1 MVPVMPCIFE
11 QAIQRDFVRLENLVS
26 DGDSDSSHHL
36 HKMPLQSSSC
46 HRYCQ
51 MNHDNQQYSDVL
63 ESWANRLLVGQ
74 LFFP

>member
-26 DGDSDSSHHL
+26 DEDSDSDRHL
-36 HKMPLQSSSC
+36 HKMPSQSSSC

-51 MNHDNQQYSDVL
+51 MNHDSRQCWDVL
-63 ESWANRLLVGQ
+63 ES
-74 LFFP
+74 